1 MMANKLRTTMKVSER
16 LSLGVLEK
24 DSRVDW
30 WGWSGFLESCQGPL
44 ARVSQIVHLGV
55 ETIFTVTTNKDI
67 LKALKSFRGMPYF
80 YAALRYL
87 VFWNFFFSAL
97 VSSSVNFIM
106 SDMTQKPV
114 FFFDIDNC
122 VRNNFCNISFTITN
136 MAFSC
141 ILRVCPSCLFISSCI
156 FTF

>member
-1 MMANKLRTTMKVSER
+1 M
-16 LSLGVLEK
+16 
-24 DSRVDW
+24 
-30 WGWSGFLESCQGPL
+30 
-44 ARVSQIVHLGV
+44 

-87 VFWNFFFSAL
+87 IFWNFFFLAL
-97 VSSSVNFIM
+97 VSSSVDFIM

-122 VRNNFCNISFTITN
+122 VCKNFRNIPFAYTN
-136 MAFSC
+136 MASSC
-141 ILRVCPSCLFISSCI
+141 ILRVCPSYMFISGCI